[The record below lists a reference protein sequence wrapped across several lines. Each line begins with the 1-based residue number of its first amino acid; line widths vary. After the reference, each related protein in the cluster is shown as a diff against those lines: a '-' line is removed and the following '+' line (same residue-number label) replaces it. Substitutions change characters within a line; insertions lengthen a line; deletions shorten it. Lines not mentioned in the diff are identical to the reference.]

1 MDKTERTRRA
11 ARFAALLA
19 ACALLLFLAARPAY
33 AVEVAGGDGW
43 SLDDAGVLTLSEDI
57 APISAGG
64 AMGKR

>member
-43 SLDDAGVLTLSEDI
+43 SLDDAGVPRFPRT
-57 APISAGG
+57 
-64 AMGKR
+64 